1 MAKLSRR
8 DFLKGIAAGTLS
20 VAGMGVLGAVAP
32 TAHAE
37 GAPAGTKITDTIYS
51 TASWRVKPEPIPASD
66 IGEVRDVDVCVIG
79 LGHAGA
85 TCAMTVAENGF
96 SVIALELLTEES
108 FSTTGNDFG
117 HINSKLSE
125 SLGGGSGYDPI
136 EFMNNWMIN
145 SANAANPVLAM
156 KFAQNSGEAI
166 DWWYDKAGEG
176 TAARLVFQGPNEER
190 PHIQTEA
197 GVFHFYCSSVSFS
210 DTAAVKN
217 CAASVKELNPDSEFL
232 FGHKGL
238 QLIQAED
245 GTVSGVIAQNVVSGE
260 YVQVNAKAVVVC
272 TGGFSANSEMCHDL
286 LVDLELALQHNDQY
300 RKMQT
305 AGMSMPAG
313 AEPGGGDE
321 ASSEGGDE
329 ASSEG
334 GAGGGSPMMAMGFG
348 RDGSGIAMLYHAGA
362 HLEQNPGT
370 MDGRAS
376 WQTSSPA
383 LVPMLSHPQGI
394 HLDYTGRR
402 FYNEYWG
409 PIEMRSRPLMS
420 RNRDLFY
427 AVFDDNLTEYMQY
440 VPASHG
446 TTNPTKATLDG
457 VRAIMDA
464 AYAVKGTGYYDSA
477 SMSTWYAGDSI
488 EEIVAAMGLDEK
500 VAANILASV
509 STWNASCAAGADSEL
524 GREAKFL
531 FPIEQGPFYIQVN
544 ENNLMLGNFLVTVG
558 GVYVDGDQRVLSQDW
573 YPIPGLFASGN
584 TTVGRF
590 GWDYFSPAY
599 GVSVGMATTLGRE
612 CGKSVTQYLNG
623 ELV

>member
-1 MAKLSRR
+1 M
-8 DFLKGIAAGTLS
+8 
-20 VAGMGVLGAVAP
+20 V
-32 TAHAE
+32 
-37 GAPAGTKITDTIYS
+37 
-51 TASWRVKPEPIPASD
+51 
-66 IGEVRDVDVCVIG
+66 
-79 LGHAGA
+79 
-85 TCAMTVAENGF
+85 
-96 SVIALELLTEES
+96 
-108 FSTTGNDFG
+108 TGD
-117 HINSKLSE
+117 
-125 SLGGGSGYDPI
+125 
-136 EFMNNWMIN
+136 
-145 SANAANPVLAM
+145 
-156 KFAQNSGEAI
+156 
-166 DWWYDKAGEG
+166 
-176 TAARLVFQGPNEER
+176 
-190 PHIQTEA
+190 
-197 GVFHFYCSSVSFS
+197 
-210 DTAAVKN
+210 
-217 CAASVKELNPDSEFL
+217 
-232 FGHKGL
+232 
-238 QLIQAED
+238 
-245 GTVSGVIAQNVVSGE
+245 

-286 LVDLELALQHNDQY
+286 LVDLELALQHNDPY

-313 AEPGGGDE
+313 TAPAGGDE

-334 GAGGGSPMMAMGFG
+334 GAGGAPMMAMGFG
-348 RDGSGIAMLYHAGA
+348 RDGSGIAMLYRAGA
-362 HLEQNPGT
+362 HLEQNPAT

-427 AVFDDNLTEYMQY
+427 AVFDDKLTEYMQY

-446 TTNPTKATLDG
+446 TTNPTKSTLDG
-457 VRAIMDA
+457 VRKIMDA
-464 AYAVKGTGYYDSA
+464 AYEVKGTGYYDSA
-477 SMSTWYAGDSI
+477 SQSTWFAGDSI
-488 EEIVAAMGLDEK
+488 EEIVEAMGLDGK

-509 STWNASCAAGADSEL
+509 ETWNASCAAGADSQL
-524 GREAKFL
+524 GREAKYL

-544 ENNLMLGNFLVTVG
+544 ENNLMLGNFLVTLG
-558 GVYVDGDQRVLSQDW
+558 GVYVDGDQRVLGPDW

-584 TTVGRF
+584 TTGGRF

-612 CGKSVTQYLNG
+612 CGKSVAQYLNG
-623 ELV
+623 ELI

>member
-20 VAGMGVLGAVAP
+20 MAGMSVLGAVAP
-32 TAHAE
+32 AALAE
-37 GAPAGTKITDTIYS
+37 EAPAATKITDTIYS

-96 SVIALELLTEES
+96 SVVGLELLTEEG
-108 FSTTGNDFG
+108 FSTTGADFG

-125 SLGGGSGYDPI
+125 SLGGGSNYDPV
-136 EFMNNWMIN
+136 EFMNNWMVN

-156 KFAQNSGEAI
+156 KFAPNSGEAI
-166 DWWYDKAGEG
+166 DWWYGKAGEG
-176 TAARLVFQGPNEER
+176 AAAKLVFQGPNEER

-197 GVFHFYCSSVSFS
+197 GVFHFYCSSVNFN
-210 DTAAVKN
+210 DTASVKN
-217 CAASVKELNPDSEFL
+217 CAASIQDLNPDNAFL
-232 FGHKGL
+232 FGYKGK

-245 GTVSGVIAQNVVSGE
+245 GTVSGVIAQNVVTGE
-260 YVQVNAKAVVVC
+260 YLQVNAKAVVVC
-272 TGGFSANSEMCHDL
+272 TGDFSANSEMCHDL

-305 AGMSMPAG
+305 MGMSMPAG
-313 AEPGGGDE
+313 AMPEGDMPEGEGAPGG
-321 ASSEGGDE
+321 EGG
-329 ASSEG
+329 G
-334 GAGGGSPMMAMGFG
+334 MGGGMPMMMGFG

-409 PIEMRSRPLMS
+409 PIEMRSRPLIS

-427 AVFDDNLTEYMQY
+427 AVFDDKLTEYMQY

-446 TTNPTKATLDG
+446 TTNPTKATLDR
-457 VRAIMDA
+457 VRGILDA
-464 AYAVKGTGYYDSA
+464 AYAVKGTGYYDDA
-477 SMSTWYAGDSI
+477 SMSTWYAGDSL

-509 STWNASCAAGADSEL
+509 KTWNASCAAGADNEL
-524 GREAKFL
+524 GREAKYL

-558 GVYVDGDQRVLSQDW
+558 GVYVDGDQRVLGQDW

-584 TTVGRF
+584 TTAGRF